1 MRKVVLAAAFA
12 GATGLLTG
20 CATPPA
26 ETPPPPVPPLQA
38 EVIPK
43 PPVTA
48 TPLIWQPGHWDWNG
62 AAYVWTPGQYI
73 PRDGHGNLYMP
84 GYWSKTTQGWA
95 WQPAHWL

>member
-1 MRKVVLAAAFA
+1 LLA
-12 GATGLLTG
+12 G

-62 AAYVWTPGQYI
+62 AAYTWTPGQYI